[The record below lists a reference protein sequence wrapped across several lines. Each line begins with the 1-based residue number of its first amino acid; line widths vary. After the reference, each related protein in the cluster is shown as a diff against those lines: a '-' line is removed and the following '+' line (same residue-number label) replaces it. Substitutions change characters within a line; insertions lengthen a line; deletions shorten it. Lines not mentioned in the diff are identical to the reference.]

1 MMPPVVKRHHLSAA
15 SCVRDIIG
23 DDRTQAVAEINALAR
38 IHLGITD
45 LMARIRAEGGQAR
58 RRAPSGTELTTDRG
72 LAGLTR

>member
-1 MMPPVVKRHHLSAA
+1 MMPPVVKRHLLSAA

-45 LMARIRAEGGQAR
+45 LMERIKAEHSQVLR
-58 RRAPSGTELTTDRG
+58 SGPPLD
-72 LAGLTR
+72 